1 MESSKETN
9 NSYKIYKNEYKKQIK
24 AYNKIKEKIKNIKKL
39 NIFRKSIKKRK
50 KQKEQNHNK
59 TTTRKQYNN
68 LIDKGLAIPFS
79 LPNFKQVIKCS
90 LTIVVYERP
99 L

>member
-24 AYNKIKEKIKNIKKL
+24 AYNKLKEKIKNIKKL

-50 KQKEQNHNK
+50 K
-59 TTTRKQYNN
+59 
-68 LIDKGLAIPFS
+68 
-79 LPNFKQVIKCS
+79 
-90 LTIVVYERP
+90 
-99 L
+99 

>member
-1 MESSKETN
+1 MEPSKETN

-50 KQKEQNHNK
+50 KQKEQKHNK
-59 TTTRKQYNN
+59 KTTRKQYNN

-79 LPNFKQVIKCS
+79 IPYFKQVIKSS